1 MALNETHDPSLRSW
15 VASANLPDS
24 EFPLQNLPF
33 AIFVDPDGDPTP
45 RGGVAIGDQILDL
58 GAVRRKAALNAAEI
72 GELAGH
78 AIELAARSTLNDFM
92 AAGPESWS
100 ALRRVLSRALRETS
114 SGHAALQSCLLSQT
128 RVQFALP
135 AQIGDYTDFYTSIY
149 HATAVGK
156 LMRPDNPLFPN
167 YKWLPI
173 GYHGRC
179 SSIGVSGQQF
189 ARPRGQ
195 TFPQGVTSP
204 VFKASAR
211 LDYELELGVFIGAGN
226 EPGSAIRIDDAL
238 SHVFGLCLLNDW
250 SARDIQGWEAQPLG
264 PFLAK
269 NFATTISPWIVT
281 LEALEPFRVPWTR
294 PASDPQPLPYLE
306 SNELRRSGAI
316 DIELEVLLQTQ
327 SMREHSQAATR
338 LSRSNYRHAYWTLA
352 QMVTQHSVNGCNL
365 RPGDLL
371 GTGTQ
376 SGPDPIEA
384 GSLLELS
391 QAGKQTLTL
400 ANGEQRRFLED
411 GDEVTL
417 RARCER
423 DGARSI
429 GFGSASGRVLPAL

>member
-1 MALNETHDPSLRSW
+1 MTLNATHDPSLRSW
-15 VASANLPDS
+15 VTSANASDS
-24 EFPLQNLPF
+24 DFPLQNLPF
-33 AIFVDPDGDPTP
+33 AIFRPPDGAA

-58 GAVRRKAALNAAEI
+58 AAARAVPAWNAQLD
-72 GELAGH
+72 ELA
-78 AIELAARSTLNDFM
+78 ARALELAARSKLNDFM

-100 ALRRVLSRALRETS
+100 ALRRMLSLALREGST
-114 SGHAALQSCLLSQT
+114 ARNALQSCLVGQA
-128 RVQFALP
+128 RVQFELP
-135 AQIGDYTDFYTSIY
+135 AQIGDYTDFYTSIH
-149 HATAVGK
+149 HAMAVGK

-195 TFPQGVTSP
+195 TFPQGVSSP

-211 LDYELELGVFIGAGN
+211 MDYELELGVFIGTGN
-226 EPGSAIRIDDAL
+226 ELGAAIRIDEVA
-238 SHVFGLCLLNDW
+238 SHVFGMCLLNDW

-306 SNELRRSGAI
+306 SDQLRRTGAI

-327 SMREHSQAATR
+327 SMRERSQPAAR
-338 LSRSNYRHAYWTLA
+338 LSRSNYRHAYWALA

-376 SGPDPIEA
+376 SGPEPIEA

-391 QAGKQTLTL
+391 QAGKQMLTL

-411 GDEVTL
+411 GDDVTL
-417 RARCER
+417 RAWCER
-423 DGARSI
+423 PGARRI
-429 GFGSASGRVLPAL
+429 GFGSASGRVLPAR

>member
-24 EFPLQNLPF
+24 DFPLQNLPF
-33 AIFVDPDGDPTP
+33 AIFVDPDGDSTP

-58 GAVRRKAALNAAEI
+58 GAVRRKAALNAADI
-72 GELAGH
+72 GELAAQ

-92 AAGPESWS
+92 AAGPQSSS
-100 ALRRVLSRALRETS
+100 ALRGVLSRALREGS
-114 SGHAALQSCLLSQT
+114 SAPSALQSCLVSQA
-128 RVQFALP
+128 RVRFALP
-135 AQIGDYTDFYTSIY
+135 ARIGDYTDFYTSIY
-149 HATAVGK
+149 HAMAVGK

-211 LDYELELGVFIGAGN
+211 LDYELELGAFIGAGN
-226 EPGSAIRIDDAL
+226 EPGSAIRIDDAP
-238 SHVFGLCLLNDW
+238 SHVFGMCLLNDW

-269 NFATTISPWIVT
+269 NFATTISPWVVT

-294 PASDPQPLPYLE
+294 PATDPQPLPYLE
-306 SNELRRSGAI
+306 SSELRRSGAI
-316 DIELEVLLQTQ
+316 DIELEVLLQTP
-327 SMREHSQAATR
+327 SMREHAQAATR
-338 LSRSNYRHAYWTLA
+338 LSRSNYRHAYWSLA

-391 QAGKQTLTL
+391 QAGKQSLTL

-417 RARCER
+417 RAWCER
-423 DGARSI
+423 VGVRRI